1 MKVTGL
7 DHVVFVVS
15 DVEASVRWY
24 QELLGCEVERLEEW
38 RRREVIFVSLRIT
51 PTTIIDLFP
60 SAERPPGTGI
70 DHVALVVEDVDLD
83 ELAARSDL
91 TVESGPSDLWG
102 AQGNGRGV
110 YLRDPDRNLVELR
123 TYG

>member
-1 MKVTGL
+1 VRVTGL

-24 QELLGCEVERLEEW
+24 QDLLGCGVERLEQW
-38 RRREVIFVSLRIT
+38 RRGEVIFVSLRIT

-60 SAERPPGTGI
+60 GGEAAAGTGI

-83 ELAARSDL
+83 ALAARTDL
-91 TVESGPSDLWG
+91 DVESGPSDLWG
-102 AQGNGRGV
+102 AQGSGRGV
-110 YLRDPDRNLVELR
+110 YVRDPDRNLVELR
-123 TYG
+123 TYE

>member
-1 MKVTGL
+1 VRVTGL

-24 QELLGCEVERLEEW
+24 QDLLGCEVERLEQW
-38 RRREVIFVSLRIT
+38 RRGEVIFVSLRIT

-60 SAERPPGTGI
+60 GGEEVPGTGI
-70 DHVALVVEDVDLD
+70 DHVALVVEDADL
-83 ELAARSDL
+83 EALAARTDL
-91 TVESGPSDLWG
+91 DVESGPSDLWG

-110 YLRDPDRNLVELR
+110 YVRDPDRNLVELR

>member
-1 MKVTGL
+1 MRVTGL

-24 QELLGCEVERLEEW
+24 QDLLGVEVERLDQW
-38 RRREVIFVSLRIT
+38 RNGEVIFVSLRIT

-60 SAERPPGTGI
+60 GNDPSGTGI

-83 ELAARSDL
+83 ELAARPDL
-91 TVESGPSDLWG
+91 EVESGPSDLWG

>member
-1 MKVTGL
+1 MKLTGL

-38 RRREVIFVSLRIT
+38 RRSEVIFVSLRIT

-60 SAERPPGTGI
+60 SAEPPPGTGI
-70 DHVALVVEDVDLD
+70 DHVALRVEDVGLH
-83 ELAARSDL
+83 ELAAWPGFL
-91 TVESGPSDLWG
+91 VESGPSELWG
-102 AQGNGRGV
+102 AQGS
-110 YLRDPDRNLVELR
+110 
-123 TYG
+123 